1 MNSATSIAIEVCG
14 LTKRFAQK
22 RALDD
27 VSFSINAGSTIAL
40 VGPNG
45 AGKTTLFSILCGFLQ
60 ADSGNVRVFGHTP
73 GDSALFGVLSAL
85 PQDAQLDPRFSV
97 GKQLTF
103 YGQLQ
108 GLNRREAQHETAR
121 VLELVDLS
129 KQLNAKASELSHG
142 MRKRIC
148 IAQALIGQPKIVLL
162 DEATAG
168 LDPLNAKA
176 IRSLIADLSKDITFM
191 LSSHDLSEL
200 ERLCDTVLYLEQG
213 KLTSHQRY
221 AQNESDTAF
230 LTLQVQ
236 QLTEHMKEQI
246 AHLSGVKNVRQSQ
259 SDEFVIEYDVS
270 HKALDIAL
278 LELCHHHGWRY
289 KQLINGNT
297 LENQLFATP

>member
-1 MNSATSIAIEVCG
+1 MNSATSIAIEVSG

-60 ADSGNVRVFGHTP
+60 ADSGNVRVFDHTP

-108 GLNRREAQHETAR
+108 GLSRREAQRETAR

-129 KQLNAKASELSHG
+129 AQLNAKASELSHG

-148 IAQALIGQPKIVLL
+148 IAQALIGQPKVVLL

-200 ERLCDTVLYLEQG
+200 ERLCDTVLYLDHG
-213 KLTSHQRY
+213 RLTSHQRY

-246 AHLSGVKNVRQSQ
+246 AHLSGVKNIRQSQ

>member
-1 MNSATSIAIEVCG
+1 MSTPTPFVIEVNDV
-14 LTKRFAQK
+14 TKRFSSK
-22 RALDD
+22 CALDK
-27 VSFSINAGSTIAL
+27 VSFTLDHGHTVAL

-60 ADSGNVRVFGHTP
+60 ADAGSVKVFGHTP
-73 GDSALFGVLSAL
+73 GDNVLFGVLSAL

-108 GLNRREAQHETAR
+108 GLSRRDATRETER

-129 KQLNAKASELSHG
+129 NQLNAKASELSHG

-148 IAQALIGQPKIVLL
+148 IAQALIGEPKIVLL

-168 LDPLNAKA
+168 LDPINAKA
-176 IRSLIADLSKDITFM
+176 IRSLIASLSKDITFM

-221 AQNESDTAF
+221 TQNKSSTAF
-230 LTLQVQ
+230 LTLQLQ
-236 QLTEHMKEQI
+236 QVTDQMQEQI
-246 AHLSGVKNVRQSQ
+246 AHLNGVKHVRQSQ
-259 SDEFVIEYDVS
+259 PDEFVIEYDTS
-270 HKALDIAL
+270 HTALDIAL
-278 LELCHHHGWRY
+278 LELCHNQGWTY

-297 LENQLFATP
+297 LENELFTTP

>member
-1 MNSATSIAIEVCG
+1 MSTSSPFVIEVNDV
-14 LTKRFAQK
+14 TKRFASK
-22 RALDD
+22 CALDQ
-27 VSFSINAGSTIAL
+27 VSFTLDHGHTVAL

-60 ADSGNVRVFGHTP
+60 ADTGSVRVFGHTP
-73 GDSALFGVLSAL
+73 GHNALFGVLSAL

-97 GKQLTF
+97 GKQLNF

-108 GLNRREAQHETAR
+108 GLSRRDATRETAR
-121 VLELVDLS
+121 VLELVDLGN
-129 KQLNAKASELSHG
+129 QLNAKASELSHG

-168 LDPLNAKA
+168 LDPINAKA
-176 IRSLIADLSKDITFM
+176 IRSLIASLSKDITFM

-200 ERLCDTVLYLEQG
+200 ERLCDTVLYLEHG

-221 AQNESDTAF
+221 TQNNSGTAF
-230 LTLQVQ
+230 LTLQLQ
-236 QLTEHMKEQI
+236 QVTDQMREQI
-246 AHLSGVKNVRQSQ
+246 AHLSGVKHVRQSQ
-259 SDEFVIEYDVS
+259 PDEFVIEYDTC
-270 HKALDIAL
+270 HKALDITL
-278 LELCHHHGWRY
+278 LELCHHQGWTY

-297 LENQLFATP
+297 LENELFTSP

>member
-1 MNSATSIAIEVCG
+1 MSTSTSFVIEVNDV
-14 LTKRFAQK
+14 TKRFASK
-22 RALDD
+22 CALDK
-27 VSFSINAGSTIAL
+27 VSFTLGHGHTVAL

-60 ADSGNVRVFGHTP
+60 ADAGSVKVLGHTP
-73 GDSALFGVLSAL
+73 GDNALFGVLSAL

-108 GLNRREAQHETAR
+108 GLSHRDATQETAR
-121 VLELVDLS
+121 VLELVDLGN
-129 KQLNAKASELSHG
+129 QLNAKASELSHG

-168 LDPLNAKA
+168 LDPINAKA
-176 IRSLIADLSKDITFM
+176 IRSLIASLSKDITFM

-221 AQNESDTAF
+221 TQNNSGTAF
-230 LTLQVQ
+230 LTLQLQ
-236 QLTEHMKEQI
+236 RLTDQMRDQI
-246 AHLSGVKNVRQSQ
+246 AQLDGVKHVRQSQ
-259 SDEFVIEYDVS
+259 PDEFVIEYDTC

-278 LELCHHHGWRY
+278 LGLCHHQGWTY

-297 LENQLFATP
+297 LENELFTTT